1 MKTKNSDIEKI
12 EVFEGILKNSINEI
26 KNNSDIIELKKNKAL
41 YSDRQVLDYVYFLV
55 SGNVSLV
62 KSNENGENKV
72 IFLLNS
78 GAMINEPLMRKNT
91 SGIECWG
98 FEDAKI
104 LRISFKT
111 FDKIMAK
118 DYILAR
124 NCMLFM
130 EKRIRRLYR
139 QLKNSTSTNI
149 EKKLAAKL
157 YRLGTLYG
165 IESIKDKLSPAHK
178 QIVLGKGTCSGVDTQ
193 GKFNPQNINPEKMS
207 LLKQKWGIDDSDWI
221 VGYTGRLV
229 RDKGI
234 MELVDAFDLV
244 KVNNPRLKL
253 LLVGMFEERDAL
265 PQEVQNRIKNDP
277 QIVWTDFQNED
288 MEYFYAM
295 MNVYVLMSYREGF
308 PTGTLEAQSMGVP
321 VITTRV
327 TGCCDSIV
335 EGETGVFVSRE
346 PEELGKVI
354 KAMSEGEITFSTE
367 RTRSWV
373 MDNFD
378 NLRVW
383 EEIKKLYEPTTIEG

>member
-1 MKTKNSDIEKI
+1 MVAAWLMRVPK
-12 EVFEGILKNSINEI
+12 
-26 KNNSDIIELKKNKAL
+26 
-41 YSDRQVLDYVYFLV
+41 RVYFRHGLV
-55 SGNVSLV
+55 YQTSSGLKRFILMSVDRIASLLATKIVCVSPSVL
-62 KSNENGENKV
+62 E
-72 IFLLNS
+72 
-78 GAMINEPLMRKNT
+78 
-91 SGIECWG
+91 
-98 FEDAKI
+98 
-104 LRISFKT
+104 
-111 FDKIMAK
+111 
-118 DYILAR
+118 
-124 NCMLFM
+124 
-130 EKRIRRLYR
+130 
-139 QLKNSTSTNI
+139 Q
-149 EKKLAAKL
+149 
-157 YRLGTLYG
+157 
-165 IESIKDKLSPAHK
+165 SIKDKLSPAHK

-335 EGETGVFVSRE
+335 EGETGTFVSRE

-354 KAMSEGEITFSTE
+354 KSMSEGEITFSTE
-367 RTRSWV
+367 RTRLWV
-373 MDNFD
+373 IDNFD

>member
-1 MKTKNSDIEKI
+1 MKHNDKHILHVVNIYFVI
-12 EVFEGILKNSINEI
+12 PYFLGGQFEYFRELGYELDVVCSASPYLAPYARQHNFGYREIPILRSINPIQDFKSIRQICRYI
-26 KNNSDIIELKKNKAL
+26 K
-41 YSDRQVLDYVYFLV
+41 DRQVGIVVGHTPKGGLLSMVAAWLMRVPKRVYFRHGLV
-55 SGNVSLV
+55 YQTSSGLKRFILMSVDRLASLLATKIVCVSPSVL
-62 KSNENGENKV
+62 E
-72 IFLLNS
+72 
-78 GAMINEPLMRKNT
+78 
-91 SGIECWG
+91 
-98 FEDAKI
+98 
-104 LRISFKT
+104 
-111 FDKIMAK
+111 
-118 DYILAR
+118 
-124 NCMLFM
+124 
-130 EKRIRRLYR
+130 
-139 QLKNSTSTNI
+139 Q
-149 EKKLAAKL
+149 
-157 YRLGTLYG
+157 
-165 IESIKDKLSPAHK
+165 SIKDKLSSAHK

-244 KVNNPRLKL
+244 KANNPRLKL

-321 VITTRV
+321 VVTTRV

-335 EGETGVFVSRE
+335 EGETGTFVSRE

-354 KAMSEGEITFSTE
+354 KAMFEGEITFSAE
-367 RTRSWV
+367 RTRLWV
-373 MDNFD
+373 IDNFD

>member
-1 MKTKNSDIEKI
+1 MKHNDKHILHVVNIYFVI
-12 EVFEGILKNSINEI
+12 PYFLGGQFEYFRELGYELDVVCSASPYLAPYARQHNFGYREIPILRSINPIQDFKSIRQICRYI
-26 KNNSDIIELKKNKAL
+26 K
-41 YSDRQVLDYVYFLV
+41 DRQVGIVVGHTPKGGLLSMVAAWLMRVPKRVYFRHGLV
-55 SGNVSLV
+55 
-62 KSNENGENKV
+62 
-72 IFLLNS
+72 
-78 GAMINEPLMRKNT
+78 
-91 SGIECWG
+91 
-98 FEDAKI
+98 
-104 LRISFKT
+104 
-111 FDKIMAK
+111 
-118 DYILAR
+118 Y
-124 NCMLFM
+124 
-130 EKRIRRLYR
+130 
-139 QLKNSTSTNI
+139 QTSTGLKRFI
-149 EKKLAAKL
+149 LMSVDRLASLLATKIVCVSPSVL
-157 YRLGTLYG
+157 
-165 IESIKDKLSPAHK
+165 EQSIKDKLSSAHK

-244 KVNNPRLKL
+244 KANNPRLKL

-321 VITTRV
+321 VVTTRV

-335 EGETGVFVSRE
+335 EGETGTFVSRE

-354 KAMSEGEITFSTE
+354 KAMSEGEITFSAE
-367 RTRSWV
+367 RTRLWV
-373 MDNFD
+373 IDNFD

>member
-1 MKTKNSDIEKI
+1 MKHNDKHILHVVNIYFVI
-12 EVFEGILKNSINEI
+12 PYFLGGQFEYFRELGYELDVVCSESPYLASYARQHHFGYREIPILRSINPIQDFKSIRQICRYI
-26 KNNSDIIELKKNKAL
+26 K
-41 YSDRQVLDYVYFLV
+41 DRQVGIVVGHTPKGGLLSIVAAWLMRVPKRVYFRHGLV
-55 SGNVSLV
+55 
-62 KSNENGENKV
+62 
-72 IFLLNS
+72 
-78 GAMINEPLMRKNT
+78 
-91 SGIECWG
+91 
-98 FEDAKI
+98 
-104 LRISFKT
+104 
-111 FDKIMAK
+111 
-118 DYILAR
+118 Y
-124 NCMLFM
+124 
-130 EKRIRRLYR
+130 
-139 QLKNSTSTNI
+139 QTSTGLKRFI
-149 EKKLAAKL
+149 LMSVDRLASLLATKIVCVSPSVL
-157 YRLGTLYG
+157 
-165 IESIKDKLSPAHK
+165 EQSIKDKLSPAHK

-234 MELVDAFDLV
+234 MELVDALDLV

-335 EGETGVFVSRE
+335 EGETGAFVSRE

-354 KAMSEGEITFSTE
+354 KAMSEGEITLTE

-373 MDNFD
+373 VDNFD

-383 EEIKKLYEPTTIEG
+383 EEIKKLYEPTTKEG

>member
-1 MKTKNSDIEKI
+1 MKHNDKHILHVVNIYFVI
-12 EVFEGILKNSINEI
+12 PYFLGGQFEYFRELGYELDVVCSQSPYLAPYARQHNFGYREIPILRSINPIQDFKSIRQICRYI
-26 KNNSDIIELKKNKAL
+26 K
-41 YSDRQVLDYVYFLV
+41 DRQVGIVVGHTPKGGLLSMVAAWLMRVPKRVYFRHGLV
-55 SGNVSLV
+55 
-62 KSNENGENKV
+62 
-72 IFLLNS
+72 
-78 GAMINEPLMRKNT
+78 
-91 SGIECWG
+91 
-98 FEDAKI
+98 
-104 LRISFKT
+104 
-111 FDKIMAK
+111 
-118 DYILAR
+118 Y
-124 NCMLFM
+124 
-130 EKRIRRLYR
+130 
-139 QLKNSTSTNI
+139 QTSTGLKRFI
-149 EKKLAAKL
+149 LMSVDRLASLLATKIVCVSPSVL
-157 YRLGTLYG
+157 
-165 IESIKDKLSPAHK
+165 EQSIKDKLSPTHK

-244 KVNNPRLKL
+244 KANNPRLKL

-335 EGETGVFVSRE
+335 EGETGAFVSRD

-354 KAMSEGEITFSTE
+354 KAMSEGEITFSAE

>member
-1 MKTKNSDIEKI
+1 MKHNDKHILHVVNIYFVI
-12 EVFEGILKNSINEI
+12 PYFLGGQFEYFRELGYELDVVCSESPYLAFYARQHHFGYREIPILRSINPIQDFKSIRQICRYI
-26 KNNSDIIELKKNKAL
+26 K
-41 YSDRQVLDYVYFLV
+41 DRQVGIVVGHTPKGGLLSMVAAWLMRVPKRVYFRHGLV
-55 SGNVSLV
+55 YQTSSGLKRFILMSVDRLASLLATKIVCVSPSVL
-62 KSNENGENKV
+62 E
-72 IFLLNS
+72 
-78 GAMINEPLMRKNT
+78 
-91 SGIECWG
+91 
-98 FEDAKI
+98 
-104 LRISFKT
+104 
-111 FDKIMAK
+111 
-118 DYILAR
+118 
-124 NCMLFM
+124 
-130 EKRIRRLYR
+130 
-139 QLKNSTSTNI
+139 Q
-149 EKKLAAKL
+149 
-157 YRLGTLYG
+157 
-165 IESIKDKLSPAHK
+165 SIKDKLSPAHK

-207 LLKQKWGIDDSDWI
+207 LLRQKWGIEDSDWV

-244 KVNNPRLKL
+244 KANNPRLKL

-265 PQEVQNRIKNDP
+265 PQEVQNRIKNDL

-335 EGETGVFVSRE
+335 EGETGAFVSRE

-354 KAMSEGEITFSTE
+354 KAMSEGEITFSAE

-373 MDNFD
+373 IDNFD

-383 EEIKKLYEPTTIEG
+383 EDIKKLFEPTTKEG

>member
-1 MKTKNSDIEKI
+1 MKHNDRHILHVVNI
-12 EVFEGILKNSINEI
+12 YFVIPYFLGGQFEYFRELGYELDVVCSKSPYLDPYAKQHNFGYREIPILRSINPIQDFKSIRQICHYI
-26 KNNSDIIELKKNKAL
+26 K
-41 YSDRQVLDYVYFLV
+41 DRQVGIVVGHTPKGGLLSMVAAWLMRVPKRVYFRHGLV
-55 SGNVSLV
+55 YQTSSGLKRFILMSVDRIASLLATKIVCVSPSVL
-62 KSNENGENKV
+62 E
-72 IFLLNS
+72 
-78 GAMINEPLMRKNT
+78 
-91 SGIECWG
+91 
-98 FEDAKI
+98 
-104 LRISFKT
+104 
-111 FDKIMAK
+111 
-118 DYILAR
+118 
-124 NCMLFM
+124 
-130 EKRIRRLYR
+130 
-139 QLKNSTSTNI
+139 Q
-149 EKKLAAKL
+149 
-157 YRLGTLYG
+157 
-165 IESIKDKLSPAHK
+165 SIKDKLSPAHK

-244 KVNNPRLKL
+244 KANNPRLKL

-335 EGETGVFVSRE
+335 QGETGAFVSRE

-354 KAMSEGEITFSTE
+354 KAMSEGEITFSAE
-367 RTRSWV
+367 RTRLWV
-373 MDNFD
+373 IDNFD

-383 EEIKKLYEPTTIEG
+383 EEIKKLYEPTAKES

>member
-1 MKTKNSDIEKI
+1 MKHNDKHILHVVNIYFVI
-12 EVFEGILKNSINEI
+12 PYFLGGQFEYFRELGYELDVVCSKSPYLDPYAKQHNFGYREIPILRSINPIQDFKSIRQICRYI
-26 KNNSDIIELKKNKAL
+26 K
-41 YSDRQVLDYVYFLV
+41 DRQVGIVVGHTPKGGLLSMVAAWLMRVPKRVYFRHGLV
-55 SGNVSLV
+55 YQTSSGLKRFILMSVDRLASLLATKIVCVSPSVL
-62 KSNENGENKV
+62 E
-72 IFLLNS
+72 
-78 GAMINEPLMRKNT
+78 
-91 SGIECWG
+91 
-98 FEDAKI
+98 
-104 LRISFKT
+104 
-111 FDKIMAK
+111 
-118 DYILAR
+118 
-124 NCMLFM
+124 
-130 EKRIRRLYR
+130 
-139 QLKNSTSTNI
+139 Q
-149 EKKLAAKL
+149 
-157 YRLGTLYG
+157 
-165 IESIKDKLSPAHK
+165 SIKDKLSPAHK

-321 VITTRV
+321 VITTLV

-335 EGETGVFVSRE
+335 QGETGAFVSRE

-354 KAMSEGEITFSTE
+354 KAMSEGEITFSAE
-367 RTRSWV
+367 RTRLWV
-373 MDNFD
+373 IDNFD

-383 EEIKKLYEPTTIEG
+383 EEIKKLYEPTAKES

>member
-1 MKTKNSDIEKI
+1 MKHNDRHILHVVNI
-12 EVFEGILKNSINEI
+12 YFVIPYFLGGQFEYFRELGYELDVVCSKSPYLDPYAKQHNFGYREIPILRSINPIQDFKSIRQICHYI
-26 KNNSDIIELKKNKAL
+26 K
-41 YSDRQVLDYVYFLV
+41 DRQVGIVVGHTPKGGLLSMVAAWLMRVPKRVYFRHGLV
-55 SGNVSLV
+55 YQTSSGLKRFILMSVDRIASLLATKIVCVSPSVL
-62 KSNENGENKV
+62 E
-72 IFLLNS
+72 
-78 GAMINEPLMRKNT
+78 
-91 SGIECWG
+91 
-98 FEDAKI
+98 
-104 LRISFKT
+104 
-111 FDKIMAK
+111 
-118 DYILAR
+118 
-124 NCMLFM
+124 
-130 EKRIRRLYR
+130 
-139 QLKNSTSTNI
+139 Q
-149 EKKLAAKL
+149 
-157 YRLGTLYG
+157 
-165 IESIKDKLSPAHK
+165 SIKDKLSPAHK

-193 GKFNPQNINPEKMS
+193 GKFNPQNINSEKMS

-244 KVNNPRLKL
+244 KANNPRLKL
-253 LLVGMFEERDAL
+253 LLVGMFEERDA
-265 PQEVQNRIKNDP
+265 

-383 EEIKKLYEPTTIEG
+383 EEIKKLYEPTTKEG

>member
-1 MKTKNSDIEKI
+1 MKHNDKHILHVVNIYFVI
-12 EVFEGILKNSINEI
+12 PYFLGGQFEYFRELGYELDVVCSESPYLAPYARQHNFGYREIPILRSINPIQDFKSIRQICRYI
-26 KNNSDIIELKKNKAL
+26 K
-41 YSDRQVLDYVYFLV
+41 DRQVGIVVGHTPKGGLLSMVAAWLMRVPKRVYFRHGLV
-55 SGNVSLV
+55 YQTSSGLKRFILMSVDRLASLLATKIVCVSPSVL
-62 KSNENGENKV
+62 E
-72 IFLLNS
+72 
-78 GAMINEPLMRKNT
+78 
-91 SGIECWG
+91 
-98 FEDAKI
+98 
-104 LRISFKT
+104 
-111 FDKIMAK
+111 
-118 DYILAR
+118 
-124 NCMLFM
+124 
-130 EKRIRRLYR
+130 
-139 QLKNSTSTNI
+139 Q
-149 EKKLAAKL
+149 
-157 YRLGTLYG
+157 
-165 IESIKDKLSPAHK
+165 SIKDKLSPAHK

-207 LLKQKWGIDDSDWI
+207 LLTQKWGIEDSDWV

-234 MELVDAFDLV
+234 IELVDAFDLV
-244 KVNNPRLKL
+244 KANNPCLKL

-295 MNVYVLMSYREGF
+295 MNVYVLMSFREGF

-335 EGETGVFVSRE
+335 EGETGAFVSRE

-383 EEIKKLYEPTTIEG
+383 EDIKKLYEPTTKEG

>member
-1 MKTKNSDIEKI
+1 MKHNDKHILHVVNIYFVI
-12 EVFEGILKNSINEI
+12 PYFLGGQFEYFRELGYELDVVCSESPYLASYARQHNFGYREIPILRSINPIQDFKSIRQICRYI
-26 KNNSDIIELKKNKAL
+26 K
-41 YSDRQVLDYVYFLV
+41 DRQVGIVVGHTPKGGLLSMVAAWLMRVPKRVYFRHGLV
-55 SGNVSLV
+55 YQTSSGLKRFILMSVDRLASLLATKIVCVSPSVL
-62 KSNENGENKV
+62 E
-72 IFLLNS
+72 
-78 GAMINEPLMRKNT
+78 
-91 SGIECWG
+91 
-98 FEDAKI
+98 
-104 LRISFKT
+104 
-111 FDKIMAK
+111 
-118 DYILAR
+118 
-124 NCMLFM
+124 
-130 EKRIRRLYR
+130 
-139 QLKNSTSTNI
+139 Q
-149 EKKLAAKL
+149 
-157 YRLGTLYG
+157 
-165 IESIKDKLSPAHK
+165 SIKDKLSPAHK

-335 EGETGVFVSRE
+335 EGETGIFVSRE

>member
-1 MKTKNSDIEKI
+1 MKHNDKHILHVVNIYFVI
-12 EVFEGILKNSINEI
+12 PYFLGGQFEYFRELGYGLDVVCSESPYLAPYARQHNFGYREIPILRSINPIQDFKSIRQICRYI
-26 KNNSDIIELKKNKAL
+26 K
-41 YSDRQVLDYVYFLV
+41 DRQVGIVVGHTPKGGLLSMVAAWLMRVPKRVYFRHGLV
-55 SGNVSLV
+55 YQTSSGLKRFILMSVDRLASLLATKIVCVSPSVL
-62 KSNENGENKV
+62 E
-72 IFLLNS
+72 
-78 GAMINEPLMRKNT
+78 
-91 SGIECWG
+91 
-98 FEDAKI
+98 
-104 LRISFKT
+104 
-111 FDKIMAK
+111 
-118 DYILAR
+118 
-124 NCMLFM
+124 
-130 EKRIRRLYR
+130 
-139 QLKNSTSTNI
+139 Q
-149 EKKLAAKL
+149 
-157 YRLGTLYG
+157 
-165 IESIKDKLSPAHK
+165 SIKDKLSPTHK

-207 LLKQKWGIDDSDWI
+207 LLRQKWGIEDSDWV

-253 LLVGMFEERDAL
+253 LLVGMFEKRDAL

-335 EGETGVFVSRE
+335 EGETGAFVSRE

-354 KAMSEGEITFSTE
+354 KAMSEGEITFSAE
-367 RTRSWV
+367 RTRLWV
-373 MDNFD
+373 IDNFD

>member
-1 MKTKNSDIEKI
+1 MKHNDKHILHVVNIYFVI
-12 EVFEGILKNSINEI
+12 PYFLGGQFEYFRELGYELDVVCSKSPYLDPYAKQHNFGYREIPILRSINPIQDFKSIRQICHYI
-26 KNNSDIIELKKNKAL
+26 K
-41 YSDRQVLDYVYFLV
+41 DRQVGIVVGHTPKGGLLSMVAAWLMRVPKRVYFRHGLV
-55 SGNVSLV
+55 YQTSSGLKRFILMSVDRIASLLATKIVCVSPSVL
-62 KSNENGENKV
+62 E
-72 IFLLNS
+72 
-78 GAMINEPLMRKNT
+78 
-91 SGIECWG
+91 
-98 FEDAKI
+98 
-104 LRISFKT
+104 
-111 FDKIMAK
+111 
-118 DYILAR
+118 
-124 NCMLFM
+124 
-130 EKRIRRLYR
+130 
-139 QLKNSTSTNI
+139 Q
-149 EKKLAAKL
+149 
-157 YRLGTLYG
+157 
-165 IESIKDKLSPAHK
+165 SIKDKLSPAHK

-193 GKFNPQNINPEKMS
+193 GKFNPQNINSEKMS

-244 KVNNPRLKL
+244 KANNPRLKL

>member
-1 MKTKNSDIEKI
+1 MKHNDKHILHVVNIYFVI
-12 EVFEGILKNSINEI
+12 PYFLGGQFEYFRELGYELDVVCSASPYLAPYARQHNFGYREIPILRSINPIQDFKSIRQICRYI
-26 KNNSDIIELKKNKAL
+26 K
-41 YSDRQVLDYVYFLV
+41 DRQVGIVVGHTPKGGLLSMVAAWLMRVPKRVYFRHGLV
-55 SGNVSLV
+55 YQTSSGLKRFILMSVDRLASLLATKIVCVSPSVL
-62 KSNENGENKV
+62 E
-72 IFLLNS
+72 
-78 GAMINEPLMRKNT
+78 
-91 SGIECWG
+91 
-98 FEDAKI
+98 
-104 LRISFKT
+104 
-111 FDKIMAK
+111 
-118 DYILAR
+118 
-124 NCMLFM
+124 
-130 EKRIRRLYR
+130 
-139 QLKNSTSTNI
+139 Q
-149 EKKLAAKL
+149 
-157 YRLGTLYG
+157 
-165 IESIKDKLSPAHK
+165 SIKDKLSPVHK

-244 KVNNPRLKL
+244 KANNPRLKL

-321 VITTRV
+321 VVTTRV

-335 EGETGVFVSRE
+335 EGETGTFVSRE

-354 KAMSEGEITFSTE
+354 KAMSEGEITFSAE

-373 MDNFD
+373 LDNFD

>member
-1 MKTKNSDIEKI
+1 MKHNDKHILHVVNIYFVI
-12 EVFEGILKNSINEI
+12 PYFLGGQFEYFRELGYELDVVCSESPYLAPYARQHNFGYREIPILRSINPIQDFKSIRQICRYI
-26 KNNSDIIELKKNKAL
+26 K
-41 YSDRQVLDYVYFLV
+41 DRQVGIVVGHTPKGGLLSMVAAWLMRVPKRVYFRHGLV
-55 SGNVSLV
+55 
-62 KSNENGENKV
+62 
-72 IFLLNS
+72 
-78 GAMINEPLMRKNT
+78 
-91 SGIECWG
+91 
-98 FEDAKI
+98 
-104 LRISFKT
+104 
-111 FDKIMAK
+111 
-118 DYILAR
+118 Y
-124 NCMLFM
+124 
-130 EKRIRRLYR
+130 
-139 QLKNSTSTNI
+139 QTSTGLKRFI
-149 EKKLAAKL
+149 LMSVDRLASLLATKIVCVSPSVL
-157 YRLGTLYG
+157 
-165 IESIKDKLSPAHK
+165 EQSIKDKLSPAHK

-193 GKFNPQNINPEKMS
+193 GKFNPQNINLEKMS
-207 LLKQKWGIDDSDWI
+207 LLRQKWGIEDSDWV

-244 KVNNPRLKL
+244 KANNPRLKL

-335 EGETGVFVSRE
+335 EGETGAFVSRE

-354 KAMSEGEITFSTE
+354 KAMSEGEITFSAE

-383 EEIKKLYEPTTIEG
+383 EEIKKLYEPTTKEA

>member
-1 MKTKNSDIEKI
+1 MKHNDKHILHVVNIYFVI
-12 EVFEGILKNSINEI
+12 PYFLGGQFEYFRELGYELDVVCSKSPYLDPYAKQHNFGYREIPILRSINPIQDFKSIRQICRYI
-26 KNNSDIIELKKNKAL
+26 K
-41 YSDRQVLDYVYFLV
+41 DRQVGIVVGHTPKGGLLSMVAAWLMRVPKRVYFRHGLV
-55 SGNVSLV
+55 YQTSSGLKRLILMSVDRLASLLATKIVCVSPSVL
-62 KSNENGENKV
+62 E
-72 IFLLNS
+72 
-78 GAMINEPLMRKNT
+78 
-91 SGIECWG
+91 
-98 FEDAKI
+98 
-104 LRISFKT
+104 
-111 FDKIMAK
+111 
-118 DYILAR
+118 
-124 NCMLFM
+124 
-130 EKRIRRLYR
+130 
-139 QLKNSTSTNI
+139 Q
-149 EKKLAAKL
+149 
-157 YRLGTLYG
+157 
-165 IESIKDKLSPAHK
+165 SIKDKLSPAHK

-335 EGETGVFVSRE
+335 QGETGAFVSRE

-354 KAMSEGEITFSTE
+354 KAMSEGEITFSAE
-367 RTRSWV
+367 RTRLWV
-373 MDNFD
+373 IDNFD

-383 EEIKKLYEPTTIEG
+383 EEIKKLYEPTAKES

>member
-1 MKTKNSDIEKI
+1 MKHNDKHILHVVNIYFVI
-12 EVFEGILKNSINEI
+12 PYFLGGQFEYFRELGYELDVVCSASPYLAPYARQHNFGYREIPILRSINPIQDFKSIRQICRYI
-26 KNNSDIIELKKNKAL
+26 K
-41 YSDRQVLDYVYFLV
+41 DRQVGIVVGHTPKGGLLSMVAAWLMRVPKRVYFRHGLV
-55 SGNVSLV
+55 YQTSSGLKRFILMSVDRLASLLATKIVCVSPSVL
-62 KSNENGENKV
+62 E
-72 IFLLNS
+72 
-78 GAMINEPLMRKNT
+78 
-91 SGIECWG
+91 
-98 FEDAKI
+98 
-104 LRISFKT
+104 
-111 FDKIMAK
+111 
-118 DYILAR
+118 
-124 NCMLFM
+124 
-130 EKRIRRLYR
+130 
-139 QLKNSTSTNI
+139 Q
-149 EKKLAAKL
+149 
-157 YRLGTLYG
+157 
-165 IESIKDKLSPAHK
+165 SIKDKLSSAHK

-244 KVNNPRLKL
+244 KANNPRLKL

-321 VITTRV
+321 VVTTRV

-335 EGETGVFVSRE
+335 EGETGTFVSRE

>member
-1 MKTKNSDIEKI
+1 MKHNDKHILHVVNIYFVI
-12 EVFEGILKNSINEI
+12 PYFLGGQFEYFRELGYELDVVCSGSPYLAPYARQHNFGYREIPILRSINPIQDFKSIRQICRYI
-26 KNNSDIIELKKNKAL
+26 K
-41 YSDRQVLDYVYFLV
+41 DRQVGIVVGHTPKGGLLSMVAAWLMRVPKRVYFRHGLV
-55 SGNVSLV
+55 
-62 KSNENGENKV
+62 
-72 IFLLNS
+72 
-78 GAMINEPLMRKNT
+78 
-91 SGIECWG
+91 
-98 FEDAKI
+98 
-104 LRISFKT
+104 
-111 FDKIMAK
+111 
-118 DYILAR
+118 Y
-124 NCMLFM
+124 
-130 EKRIRRLYR
+130 
-139 QLKNSTSTNI
+139 QTSTGLKRFI
-149 EKKLAAKL
+149 LMSVDRLASLLATKIVCVSPSVL
-157 YRLGTLYG
+157 
-165 IESIKDKLSPAHK
+165 EQSIKDKLSPAHK

-207 LLKQKWGIDDSDWI
+207 LLRQKWGVEDSDWV

-234 MELVDAFDLV
+234 MELVDALDLV

-295 MNVYVLMSYREGF
+295 MNVYVLMSFREGF

-335 EGETGVFVSRE
+335 EGETGAFVSRE

-354 KAMSEGEITFSTE
+354 KAMSEGEITFSAE

-383 EEIKKLYEPTTIEG
+383 EEIKKLYEPTTKEG

>member
-1 MKTKNSDIEKI
+1 MKHNDRHILHVVNI
-12 EVFEGILKNSINEI
+12 YFVIPYFLGGQFEYFRELGYELDVVCSKSPYLDPYAKQHNFGYREIPILRSINPIQDFKSIRQICHYI
-26 KNNSDIIELKKNKAL
+26 K
-41 YSDRQVLDYVYFLV
+41 DRQVGIVVGHTPKGGLLSMVAAWLMRVPKRVYFRHGLV
-55 SGNVSLV
+55 YQTSSGLKRFILMSVDRIASLLATKIVCVSPSVL
-62 KSNENGENKV
+62 E
-72 IFLLNS
+72 
-78 GAMINEPLMRKNT
+78 
-91 SGIECWG
+91 
-98 FEDAKI
+98 
-104 LRISFKT
+104 
-111 FDKIMAK
+111 
-118 DYILAR
+118 
-124 NCMLFM
+124 
-130 EKRIRRLYR
+130 
-139 QLKNSTSTNI
+139 Q
-149 EKKLAAKL
+149 
-157 YRLGTLYG
+157 
-165 IESIKDKLSPAHK
+165 SIKDKLSPAHK

-193 GKFNPQNINPEKMS
+193 GKFNPQNINSEKMS

-244 KVNNPRLKL
+244 KANNPRLKL

-383 EEIKKLYEPTTIEG
+383 EEIKKLYEPTTKEG

>member
-1 MKTKNSDIEKI
+1 MKHNDKHILHVVNIYFVI
-12 EVFEGILKNSINEI
+12 PYFLGGQFEYFRELGYELDVVCSESPYLAPYARQHNFGYREIPILRSINPIQDFKSIRQICRYI
-26 KNNSDIIELKKNKAL
+26 K
-41 YSDRQVLDYVYFLV
+41 DRQVGIVVGHTPKGGLLSMVAAWLMRVPKRVYFRHGLV
-55 SGNVSLV
+55 YQTSSGLKRFILMSVDRLASLLATKIVCVSPSVL
-62 KSNENGENKV
+62 E
-72 IFLLNS
+72 
-78 GAMINEPLMRKNT
+78 
-91 SGIECWG
+91 
-98 FEDAKI
+98 
-104 LRISFKT
+104 
-111 FDKIMAK
+111 
-118 DYILAR
+118 
-124 NCMLFM
+124 
-130 EKRIRRLYR
+130 
-139 QLKNSTSTNI
+139 Q
-149 EKKLAAKL
+149 
-157 YRLGTLYG
+157 
-165 IESIKDKLSPAHK
+165 SIKDKLSPTHK

-207 LLKQKWGIDDSDWI
+207 LLTQKWGIEDSDWV

-253 LLVGMFEERDAL
+253 LLVGMFEKRDAL

-383 EEIKKLYEPTTIEG
+383 EEIKKLYEPTAKES

>member
-1 MKTKNSDIEKI
+1 MKHILHVVNIYFVI
-12 EVFEGILKNSINEI
+12 PYFLGGQFEYFRELGYELDVVCSASPYLAPYARQHNFGYREIPILRSINPIQDFKSIRQICRYI
-26 KNNSDIIELKKNKAL
+26 K
-41 YSDRQVLDYVYFLV
+41 DRQVGIVVGHTPKGGLLSMVAAWLMRVPKRVYFRHGLV
-55 SGNVSLV
+55 YQTSSGLKRFILMSVDRLASLLATKIVCVSPSVL
-62 KSNENGENKV
+62 E
-72 IFLLNS
+72 
-78 GAMINEPLMRKNT
+78 
-91 SGIECWG
+91 
-98 FEDAKI
+98 
-104 LRISFKT
+104 
-111 FDKIMAK
+111 
-118 DYILAR
+118 
-124 NCMLFM
+124 
-130 EKRIRRLYR
+130 
-139 QLKNSTSTNI
+139 Q
-149 EKKLAAKL
+149 
-157 YRLGTLYG
+157 
-165 IESIKDKLSPAHK
+165 SIKDKLSSAHK

-244 KVNNPRLKL
+244 KANNPRLKL

-308 PTGTLEAQSMGVP
+308 PTGTLDAQSMGVP
-321 VITTRV
+321 VVTTRV

-335 EGETGVFVSRE
+335 EGETGTFVSRE

-354 KAMSEGEITFSTE
+354 KAMSEGEITFSAE
-367 RTRSWV
+367 RTRLWV
-373 MDNFD
+373 IDNFD

>member
-1 MKTKNSDIEKI
+1 MKHNDKHILHVVNIYFVI
-12 EVFEGILKNSINEI
+12 PYFLGGQFEYFRELGYELDVVCSKSPYLDPYAKQHNFGYREIPILRSINPIQDFKSIRQICHYI
-26 KNNSDIIELKKNKAL
+26 K
-41 YSDRQVLDYVYFLV
+41 DRQVGIVVGHTPKGGLLSMVAAWLMRVPKRVYFRHGLV
-55 SGNVSLV
+55 YQTSSGLKRFILMSVDRIASLLATKIVCVSPSVL
-62 KSNENGENKV
+62 E
-72 IFLLNS
+72 
-78 GAMINEPLMRKNT
+78 
-91 SGIECWG
+91 
-98 FEDAKI
+98 
-104 LRISFKT
+104 
-111 FDKIMAK
+111 
-118 DYILAR
+118 
-124 NCMLFM
+124 
-130 EKRIRRLYR
+130 
-139 QLKNSTSTNI
+139 Q
-149 EKKLAAKL
+149 
-157 YRLGTLYG
+157 
-165 IESIKDKLSPAHK
+165 SIKDKLSPAHK

-207 LLKQKWGIDDSDWI
+207 LLKQKWGIDGSDWI

>member
-1 MKTKNSDIEKI
+1 MKHNDKHILHVVNIYFVI
-12 EVFEGILKNSINEI
+12 PYFLGGQFEYFRELGYELDVVCSESPYLAPYARQHNFGYREIPILRSINPIQDFKSIRQICRYI
-26 KNNSDIIELKKNKAL
+26 K
-41 YSDRQVLDYVYFLV
+41 DRQVGIVVGHTPKGGLLSMVAAWLMRVPKRVYFRHGLV
-55 SGNVSLV
+55 YQTSSGLKRFILMSVDRIASLLATKIVCVSPSVL
-62 KSNENGENKV
+62 E
-72 IFLLNS
+72 
-78 GAMINEPLMRKNT
+78 
-91 SGIECWG
+91 
-98 FEDAKI
+98 
-104 LRISFKT
+104 
-111 FDKIMAK
+111 
-118 DYILAR
+118 
-124 NCMLFM
+124 
-130 EKRIRRLYR
+130 
-139 QLKNSTSTNI
+139 Q
-149 EKKLAAKL
+149 
-157 YRLGTLYG
+157 
-165 IESIKDKLSPAHK
+165 SIKDKLSPAHK

-207 LLKQKWGIDDSDWI
+207 LLKQKWGIDGSDWI

-335 EGETGVFVSRE
+335 EGETGAFVSRE

-354 KAMSEGEITFSTE
+354 KAMSEGEITFSAE

-383 EEIKKLYEPTTIEG
+383 EEIKKLYKPTTKES

>member
-1 MKTKNSDIEKI
+1 MKHNDKHILHVVNIYFVI
-12 EVFEGILKNSINEI
+12 PYFLGGQFEYFRELGYELDVVCSASPYLAPYARQHNFGYREIPILRSINPIQDFKSIRQICRYI
-26 KNNSDIIELKKNKAL
+26 K
-41 YSDRQVLDYVYFLV
+41 DRQVGIVVGHTPKGGLLSMVAAWLMRVPKRVYFRHGLV
-55 SGNVSLV
+55 YQTSSGLKRFILMSVDRLASLLATKIVCVSPSVL
-62 KSNENGENKV
+62 E
-72 IFLLNS
+72 
-78 GAMINEPLMRKNT
+78 
-91 SGIECWG
+91 
-98 FEDAKI
+98 
-104 LRISFKT
+104 
-111 FDKIMAK
+111 
-118 DYILAR
+118 
-124 NCMLFM
+124 
-130 EKRIRRLYR
+130 
-139 QLKNSTSTNI
+139 Q
-149 EKKLAAKL
+149 
-157 YRLGTLYG
+157 
-165 IESIKDKLSPAHK
+165 SIKDKLSSAHK

-244 KVNNPRLKL
+244 KANNPRLKL

-321 VITTRV
+321 VVTTRV

-335 EGETGVFVSRE
+335 EGETGTFVSRE

-354 KAMSEGEITFSTE
+354 KAMSEGEITFSAE
-367 RTRSWV
+367 RTRLWV
-373 MDNFD
+373 IDNFD

>member
-1 MKTKNSDIEKI
+1 MKHNDKHILHVVNIYFVI
-12 EVFEGILKNSINEI
+12 PYFLGGQFEYFRELGYELDVVCSASPYLAPYARQHNFGYREIPILRSINPIQDFKSIRQICRYI
-26 KNNSDIIELKKNKAL
+26 K
-41 YSDRQVLDYVYFLV
+41 DRQVGIVVGHTPKGGLLSMVAAWLMRVPKRVYFRHGLV
-55 SGNVSLV
+55 YQTSSGLKRFILMSVDRLASLLATKIVCVSPSVL
-62 KSNENGENKV
+62 E
-72 IFLLNS
+72 
-78 GAMINEPLMRKNT
+78 
-91 SGIECWG
+91 
-98 FEDAKI
+98 
-104 LRISFKT
+104 
-111 FDKIMAK
+111 
-118 DYILAR
+118 
-124 NCMLFM
+124 
-130 EKRIRRLYR
+130 
-139 QLKNSTSTNI
+139 Q
-149 EKKLAAKL
+149 
-157 YRLGTLYG
+157 
-165 IESIKDKLSPAHK
+165 SIKDKLSSAHK

-244 KVNNPRLKL
+244 KANNPRLKL

-321 VITTRV
+321 VVTTRV

-335 EGETGVFVSRE
+335 EGETGTFVSRE

-354 KAMSEGEITFSTE
+354 KAMSEGEITFSAE
-367 RTRSWV
+367 RTRLWV
-373 MDNFD
+373 IDNFD

-383 EEIKKLYEPTTIEG
+383 EEIKKLYEPTTKEG

>member
-1 MKTKNSDIEKI
+1 MKHNDKHILHVVNIYFVI
-12 EVFEGILKNSINEI
+12 PYFLGGQFEYFRELGYELDVVCSASPYLAPYARQHNFGYREIPILRSINPIQDFKSIRQICRYI
-26 KNNSDIIELKKNKAL
+26 K
-41 YSDRQVLDYVYFLV
+41 DRQVGIVVGHTPKGGLLSMVAAWLMRVPKRVYFRHGLV
-55 SGNVSLV
+55 YQTSSGLKRFILMSVDRLASLLATKIVCVSPSVL
-62 KSNENGENKV
+62 E
-72 IFLLNS
+72 
-78 GAMINEPLMRKNT
+78 
-91 SGIECWG
+91 
-98 FEDAKI
+98 
-104 LRISFKT
+104 
-111 FDKIMAK
+111 
-118 DYILAR
+118 
-124 NCMLFM
+124 
-130 EKRIRRLYR
+130 
-139 QLKNSTSTNI
+139 Q
-149 EKKLAAKL
+149 
-157 YRLGTLYG
+157 
-165 IESIKDKLSPAHK
+165 SIKDKLSSAHK

-244 KVNNPRLKL
+244 KANNPRLKL

-321 VITTRV
+321 VVTTRV

-335 EGETGVFVSRE
+335 EGETGTFVSRE

-383 EEIKKLYEPTTIEG
+383 EEIKKLYEPTTKEG

>member
-1 MKTKNSDIEKI
+1 MKHNDRHILHVVNI
-12 EVFEGILKNSINEI
+12 YFVIPYFLGGQFEYFRELGYELDVVCSKSPYLDPYAKQHNFGYREIPILRSINPIQDFKSIRQICHYI
-26 KNNSDIIELKKNKAL
+26 K
-41 YSDRQVLDYVYFLV
+41 DRQVGIVVGHTPKGGLLSMVAAWLMRVPKRVYFRHGLV
-55 SGNVSLV
+55 YQTSSGLKRFILMSVDRIASLLATKIVCVSPSVL
-62 KSNENGENKV
+62 E
-72 IFLLNS
+72 
-78 GAMINEPLMRKNT
+78 
-91 SGIECWG
+91 
-98 FEDAKI
+98 
-104 LRISFKT
+104 
-111 FDKIMAK
+111 
-118 DYILAR
+118 
-124 NCMLFM
+124 
-130 EKRIRRLYR
+130 
-139 QLKNSTSTNI
+139 Q
-149 EKKLAAKL
+149 
-157 YRLGTLYG
+157 
-165 IESIKDKLSPAHK
+165 SIKDKLSPAHK

-193 GKFNPQNINPEKMS
+193 GKFNPQNINSEKMS

-244 KVNNPRLKL
+244 KANNPRLKL

-346 PEELGKVI
+346 PEALGKVI

-383 EEIKKLYEPTTIEG
+383 EEIKKLYEPTTKEG

>member
-1 MKTKNSDIEKI
+1 MKHNDKHILHVVNIYFVI
-12 EVFEGILKNSINEI
+12 PYFLGGQFEYFRELGYELDVVCSESPYLASYARQHHFGYREIPILRSINPIQDFKSIRQICRYI
-26 KNNSDIIELKKNKAL
+26 K
-41 YSDRQVLDYVYFLV
+41 DRQVGIVVGHTPKGGLLSIVAAWLMRVPKRVYFRHGLV
-55 SGNVSLV
+55 
-62 KSNENGENKV
+62 
-72 IFLLNS
+72 
-78 GAMINEPLMRKNT
+78 
-91 SGIECWG
+91 
-98 FEDAKI
+98 
-104 LRISFKT
+104 
-111 FDKIMAK
+111 
-118 DYILAR
+118 Y
-124 NCMLFM
+124 
-130 EKRIRRLYR
+130 
-139 QLKNSTSTNI
+139 QTSTGLKRFI
-149 EKKLAAKL
+149 LMSVDRLASLLATKIVCVSPSVL
-157 YRLGTLYG
+157 
-165 IESIKDKLSPAHK
+165 EQSIKDKLSPAHK

-207 LLKQKWGIDDSDWI
+207 LLTQKWGIEDSDWV

-383 EEIKKLYEPTTIEG
+383 EEIKKLYEPTAKES

>member
-1 MKTKNSDIEKI
+1 MKHNDKHILHVVNIYFVI
-12 EVFEGILKNSINEI
+12 PYFLGGQFEYFRELGYELDVVCSESPYLAPYARQHNFGYREIPILRSINPIQDFKSIRQICRYI
-26 KNNSDIIELKKNKAL
+26 K
-41 YSDRQVLDYVYFLV
+41 DRQVGIVVGHTPKGGLLSMVAAWLMRVPKRVYFRHGLV
-55 SGNVSLV
+55 YQTSSGLKRFILMSVDRLASLLATKIVCVSPSVL
-62 KSNENGENKV
+62 E
-72 IFLLNS
+72 
-78 GAMINEPLMRKNT
+78 
-91 SGIECWG
+91 
-98 FEDAKI
+98 
-104 LRISFKT
+104 
-111 FDKIMAK
+111 
-118 DYILAR
+118 
-124 NCMLFM
+124 
-130 EKRIRRLYR
+130 
-139 QLKNSTSTNI
+139 Q
-149 EKKLAAKL
+149 
-157 YRLGTLYG
+157 
-165 IESIKDKLSPAHK
+165 SIKDKLSSAHK

-207 LLKQKWGIDDSDWI
+207 QLRQKWGIEDLDWV

-244 KVNNPRLKL
+244 KANNPRLKL

-335 EGETGVFVSRE
+335 EGETGTFVSRE

-354 KAMSEGEITFSTE
+354 KAMSEGEITFSAE
-367 RTRSWV
+367 RTRLWV
-373 MDNFD
+373 IDNFD

>member
-1 MKTKNSDIEKI
+1 MKHNDKHILHVVNIYFVI
-12 EVFEGILKNSINEI
+12 PYFLGGQFEYFRELGYELDVVCSKSPYLDPYAKQHNFGYREIPILRSINPIQDFKSIRQICRYI
-26 KNNSDIIELKKNKAL
+26 K
-41 YSDRQVLDYVYFLV
+41 DRQVGIVVGHTPKGGLLSMVAAWLMRVPKRVYFRHGLV
-55 SGNVSLV
+55 YQTSSGLKRFILMSVDRLASLLATKIVCVSPSVL
-62 KSNENGENKV
+62 E
-72 IFLLNS
+72 
-78 GAMINEPLMRKNT
+78 
-91 SGIECWG
+91 
-98 FEDAKI
+98 
-104 LRISFKT
+104 
-111 FDKIMAK
+111 
-118 DYILAR
+118 
-124 NCMLFM
+124 
-130 EKRIRRLYR
+130 
-139 QLKNSTSTNI
+139 Q
-149 EKKLAAKL
+149 
-157 YRLGTLYG
+157 
-165 IESIKDKLSPAHK
+165 SIKDKLSPAHK

-383 EEIKKLYEPTTIEG
+383 EEIKKLYEPTTKEG